1 MIKQIM
7 KSKKTETDLGEIKN
21 MAKIFL
27 YQPIKVDDN
36 IPPELCVYHPFLS
49 SSFVCVNS
57 EFTNILN
64 DEEALKKYRELIEYE
79 IDKSNLHKIYIL
91 IRKPYR
97 LAFIKHCEPY
107 LSEEDLAELFAD
119 AWVSSENPN
128 QDVNCSLSYL
138 IKVFRKCNKHYLM
151 QEEDYEVYKSLP
163 DTFTIYRGVAVNR
176 NPKGLSWTQN
186 LETAKWF
193 AHRFDTEK
201 DKGYIQTAIAKKENV
216 LAYFNTRNEDEIVYD
231 SKKLEIS
238 ILEEV

>member
-64 DEEALKKYRELIEYE
+64 DEEALKKYREFIEYE

-91 IRKPYR
+91 
-97 LAFIKHCEPY
+97 F
-107 LSEEDLAELFAD
+107 
-119 AWVSSENPN
+119 
-128 QDVNCSLSYL
+128 SLL
-138 IKVFRKCNKHYLM
+138 RM
-151 QEEDYEVYKSLP
+151 
-163 DTFTIYRGVAVNR
+163 
-176 NPKGLSWTQN
+176 KG
-186 LETAKWF
+186 
-193 AHRFDTEK
+193 
-201 DKGYIQTAIAKKENV
+201 I
-216 LAYFNTRNEDEIVYD
+216 
-231 SKKLEIS
+231 
-238 ILEEV
+238 

>member
-1 MIKQIM
+1 M
-7 KSKKTETDLGEIKN
+7 KSKKTETNLDEIKN
-21 MAKIFL
+21 MAKLFL

-36 IPPELCVYHPFLS
+36 FSPKLCVYHPFLS
-49 SSFVCVNS
+49 SS
-57 EFTNILN
+57 T
-64 DEEALKKYRELIEYE
+64 
-79 IDKSNLHKIYIL
+79 IYIGSSEIVDIFDDEGAL
-91 IRKPYR
+91 EKYHECMEKEINKSDLHRIYVLVRKPYR
-97 LAFIKHCEPY
+97 LTFIKYCESY
-107 LSEEDLAELFAD
+107 LSEKDLAELFAD

-151 QEEDYEVYKSLP
+151 QEEDYKVYQSLP
-163 DTFTIYRGVAVNR
+163 DTFMIYRGVAVNR

-201 DKGYIQTAIAKKENV
+201 DKGYIQTAIAKKEDV

-238 ILEEV
+238 ILEET

>member
-1 MIKQIM
+1 M
-7 KSKKTETDLGEIKN
+7 KSKKTETNLDEIKN
-21 MAKIFL
+21 MAKLFL

-36 IPPELCVYHPFLS
+36 FSPKLCVYHPFLS
-49 SSFVCVNS
+49 SSTICIGSS
-57 EFTNILN
+57 EIVDIFD
-64 DEEALKKYRELIEYE
+64 DEGALEKYHECMEKE
-79 IDKSNLHKIYIL
+79 INKSDLHRIYVL
-91 IRKPYR
+91 VRKPYR
-97 LAFIKHCEPY
+97 LTFIKYCESY
-107 LSEEDLAELFAD
+107 LSEKDLAELFAD

-151 QEEDYEVYKSLP
+151 QEEDYKVYQSLP
-163 DTFTIYRGVAVNR
+163 DTFMIYRGVAVNR

-201 DKGYIQTAIAKKENV
+201 DKGYIQTAIAKKEDV

-238 ILEEV
+238 ILEET

>member
-1 MIKQIM
+1 M
-7 KSKKTETDLGEIKN
+7 KSKKTETNLDEIKN
-21 MAKIFL
+21 MAKLFL

-36 IPPELCVYHPFLS
+36 FSPKLCVYHPFLS
-49 SSFVCVNS
+49 SS
-57 EFTNILN
+57 T
-64 DEEALKKYRELIEYE
+64 
-79 IDKSNLHKIYIL
+79 IYIGSSEIVDIFDDEGAL
-91 IRKPYR
+91 EKYHECMEKEINKSDLHRIYVLVRKPYR
-97 LAFIKHCEPY
+97 LTFIKYCESY
-107 LSEEDLAELFAD
+107 LSEKDLAELFAD

-151 QEEDYEVYKSLP
+151 QEEDYKIYQSLP
-163 DTFTIYRGVAVNR
+163 DTFMIYRGVAVNR

-201 DKGYIQTAIAKKENV
+201 DKGYIQTAIAKKEDV

-238 ILEEV
+238 ILEET